1 MHTPF
6 SALSSVVMLSEQP
19 SPPTLRLPPPP
30 PQPTPAEIGIV
41 MDDFSSES
49 SEYSYVSSVSS
60 DSDSDLE
67 LESEVKKQKLNEEEG
82 KGDDDSSD
90 SKKLDPLPMTPDME
104 DSDSDDQ
111 FVFDDDGWKKYS
123 QQLQESEGFDI
134 KDYPGADP
142 RVTIFPR
149 PNYLECPNNV
159 KMMKYYAAQ
168 ALKLYNQKFETLYE
182 VNDILKVNGDDCGM
196 YDVYYITFTVT
207 NGEKEYFQAKVVE
220 RLGRFLRISI
230 IRPRANGASG
240 I

>member
-1 MHTPF
+1 
-6 SALSSVVMLSEQP
+6 MLSEQP
-19 SPPTLRLPPPP
+19 SPPPLRLPPPP

-41 MDDFSSES
+41 TDDFSSES

-60 DSDSDLE
+60 DSDSE
-67 LESEVKKQKLNEEEG
+67 LESEVKKQKLNDDEEEEG

-104 DSDSDDQ
+104 DSDSDSDSDDQ
-111 FVFDDDGWKKYS
+111 FVYDDDGWKKYS

-168 ALKLYNQKFETLYE
+168 ALKLTLYE
-182 VNDILKVNGDDCGM
+182 VNEILKVNGDDCGM

-207 NGEKEYFQAKVVE
+207 NGEK
-220 RLGRFLRISI
+220 
-230 IRPRANGASG
+230 
-240 I
+240 